1 MAKKNRNLGKN
12 PYNPENGLFRSLT
25 RLFSGP
31 ITQRRTQQGRALR
44 RRHLDTYGSRFTSAS
59 GKQFKKQEYNP
70 FDIL

>member
-1 MAKKNRNLGKN
+1 MANIKKNLGKN

-44 RRHLDTYGSRFTSAS
+44 RRHLDNYASRFNFCI
-59 GKQFKKQEYNP
+59 GKT
-70 FDIL
+70 I